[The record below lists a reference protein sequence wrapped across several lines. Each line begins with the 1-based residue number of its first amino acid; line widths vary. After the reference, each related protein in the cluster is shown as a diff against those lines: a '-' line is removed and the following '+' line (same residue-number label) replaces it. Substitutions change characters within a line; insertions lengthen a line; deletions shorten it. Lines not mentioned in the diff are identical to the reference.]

1 MGGLIWWSLVT
12 PNFQCPLAA
21 KICIRP
27 PDVLEVKQRARGP
40 LSLCQ
45 VWWQSDFIRH
55 RGGEKRWVF
64 LSVRHAFTVTSV
76 TSRLWTS
83 EFVRP
88 ISPWRRW
95 NTEMILMPLD
105 RGRFV
110 VVHPCSTFSD
120 CRQLSTS
127 LNAEVQKNGKNWGF
141 SPPEG
146 DRINRSRQI
155 LTRKRLLWVSCSTPD
170 LALIGNRGSV

>member
-1 MGGLIWWSLVT
+1 
-12 PNFQCPLAA
+12 
-21 KICIRP
+21 
-27 PDVLEVKQRARGP
+27 
-40 LSLCQ
+40 
-45 VWWQSDFIRH
+45 
-55 RGGEKRWVF
+55 
-64 LSVRHAFTVTSV
+64 
-76 TSRLWTS
+76 
-83 EFVRP
+83 
-88 ISPWRRW
+88 
-95 NTEMILMPLD
+95 MILMPLD

-127 LNAEVQKNGKNWGF
+127 LMPKSKNGKNWSF

-170 LALIGNRGSV
+170 LALIGNRGSVQEPPKSQHLPKISADRTTTLTCQISSESVHCVGFQWPKTKKAKI